1 MRNSGIVLFL
11 IIASF
16 AGVTFF
22 IVATQGVTLY
32 WYLYL
37 IPVLL
42 AALVYDVWGAVLVAL
57 GTGLFCAFY
66 IYRTYFL
73 WELGGASP
81 LAGKGLAPF
90 MEIAFGVVLMLVMG
104 VVIGLISRRQREQ
117 RERSERFSLVDR
129 VTGLH
134 NYAYFTNRLGEERKR
149 ADRFGSKLSLIMV
162 DIDFFKS
169 FNDRFGHA
177 KGDLLLKKVA
187 EVLLKNIRAIDVV
200 ARYGGEEF
208 ALLLPNTGTRAV
220 QEVAERV
227 RRDIEATE
235 FEGDEKEPKVKRT
248 ISAGVATYPDDTK
261 DEVELIDRVDRALYF
276 AKEGG
281 RNRVCVYGPEM
292 EE

>member
-1 MRNSGIVLFL
+1 MRNSSGVLFL

-16 AGVTFF
+16 AGITFL
-22 IVATQGVTLY
+22 IVVTQGATLY
-32 WYLYL
+32 WYFYL

-42 AALVYDVWGAVLVAL
+42 AALAYDAWGGALVAL
-57 GTGLFCAFY
+57 GAGLFCASY
-66 IYRTYFL
+66 IYRSFL
-73 WELGGASP
+73 WELEGPSP
-81 LAGKGLAPF
+81 LAGKGLTAL
-90 MEIAFGVVLMLVMG
+90 MEIAFGTVLMLAIG
-104 VVIGLISRRQREQ
+104 AVVGLISGRQKGERRRLEK
-117 RERSERFSLVDR
+117 FSMVDR

-134 NYAYFTNRLGEERKR
+134 NYAYFVDRLEEERKR
-149 ADRFGSKLSLIMV
+149 ADRFGSKLSLIMM

-177 KGDLLLKKVA
+177 KGNLLLKKVA
-187 EVLLKNIRAIDVV
+187 EVLRKNVRAIDVV

-208 ALLLPNTGTRAV
+208 ALLLPNTGTRAA
-220 QEVAERV
+220 QEVAERA
-227 RRDIEATE
+227 RRDIETTE

-261 DEVELIDRVDRALYF
+261 DEVELIDGADRALYF

-292 EE
+292 KE